1 MQHRAVGTVLLLVL
15 LHVKE
20 LVYSS
25 RSLLQLL
32 EGLVTATIQL
42 SSCAMEACLLVVQ
55 WWWNIITIKK
65 KRTEKKIQKWSYVQI
80 SLFSCPTI
88 LLVLL
93 QVLQNG
99 DSDAI
104 RVTRV
109 TRPSLI

>member
-65 KRTEKKIQKWSYVQI
+65 KERKRRYKNGVMCKLAYFLAPPSCWCFCKCYKMVIQMQFV
-80 SLFSCPTI
+80 
-88 LLVLL
+88 
-93 QVLQNG
+93 
-99 DSDAI
+99 
-104 RVTRV
+104 
-109 TRPSLI
+109 